1 MKTILFVDDDRGF
14 RELCKRVFQEEGYRV
29 VLAEDG
35 VEAFHAVA
43 ADSPDVAVLDVR
55 MPGMTGFEVA
65 KELSVIAPQLPV
77 ILYTAN
83 DDMCT
88 ADRRSCLAAAC
99 VDKHGLH
106 RVGDGRDPGPLAGR
120 TRGRLPHRT
129 AAAAGDAHLV
139 TPATTRLIQPRKNAK
154 NSKTSQE
161 RRAGNP
167 NCPTVR
173 AYSGDRLYR
182 HATVRGQSIH
192 TIPRPQP
199 NPLLILSPCLVPFAF
214 LVFLRG

>member
-99 VDKHGLH
+99 VDKNTGFTELAMAVT
-106 RVGDGRDPGPLAGR
+106 RVLSPVE
-120 TRGRLPHRT
+120 H
-129 AAAAGDAHLV
+129 GDAFRIGLPPR
-139 TPATTRLIQPRKNAK
+139 PATL
-154 NSKTSQE
+154 TS
-161 RRAGNP
+161 
-167 NCPTVR
+167 
-173 AYSGDRLYR
+173 
-182 HATVRGQSIH
+182 
-192 TIPRPQP
+192 
-199 NPLLILSPCLVPFAF
+199 
-214 LVFLRG
+214 